1 MAERYEKVFSL
12 APMLYISGSPV
23 IIEAGALLKDN
34 SNNSILAQLKFKS
47 LSNKHIKA
55 LKIKIAPLDTVGHS
69 LGENIDY
76 AYLDLSINRNDSFGS
91 KQPIPLPNN
100 QTRAFDV
107 CVVSVAFDDNSIIE
121 LKEQKWQSIPA
132 QNELDLDDI
141 ETEFYYSTYNIK
153 QKKMLIEYEDLWLC
167 SCGNINHNEENNCNY
182 CKNNR
187 SVISNIDI
195 EEIHNEAYYQ
205 KAYALSTFTETD
217 DIIKA
222 NELFEKVINYKDAK
236 EKFVSNEKRIKELST
251 KNRSKR
257 IKKFILIILVI
268 ILIPLLTIVSKYA
281 FVYKENKSNYNLAV
295 EFYENKEYDKAIE
308 ILEDLYNFK
317 DSSTLIENIKKTKN
331 EEIYQKA
338 CELVDA
344 ENEDDAIELFKS
356 LNDYK
361 DSSEKISE
369 LVYKKACNLLDNGY
383 GEEALK
389 LFQDLDGYKDSNS
402 KTIEAETLYYVYNFD
417 YASSYEFAQLYFDSQ
432 ISQLQTVSAKDFEKE
447 LTSKTWIVR
456 NRYGHYVIGS
466 SYNTKEDIYYAG
478 EIIKFSKNGIAYI
491 SRTNN
496 GKTEKSTKPWAIKGN
511 SLYYHLFF
519 DKKDSIKDTY
529 KQSITKYTDG
539 VYLLSQNSKC
549 EFLLVDAD
557 SNTGKQLKNRFK

>member
-47 LSNKHIKA
+47 LSNKQIKA
-55 LKIKIAPLDTVGHS
+55 LNIKLAPLDTVEHS

-195 EEIHNEAYYQ
+195 EEVHNEAYYQ

-268 ILIPLLTIVSKYA
+268 VLIPLLAIVSKYA
-281 FVYKENKSNYNLAV
+281 FVYKENKLNYNLAV

-308 ILEDLYNFK
+308 ILEDLYNYK

-331 EEIYQKA
+331 EEIYQ
-338 CELVDA
+338 
-344 ENEDDAIELFKS
+344 
-356 LNDYK
+356 
-361 DSSEKISE
+361 
-369 LVYKKACNLLDNGY
+369 KACNLLDNGY

-456 NRYGHYVIGS
+456 DRYGHYVIGS

-519 DKKDSIKDTY
+519 DKKDSIKDIY

-549 EFLLVDAD
+549 DFLLVDAD